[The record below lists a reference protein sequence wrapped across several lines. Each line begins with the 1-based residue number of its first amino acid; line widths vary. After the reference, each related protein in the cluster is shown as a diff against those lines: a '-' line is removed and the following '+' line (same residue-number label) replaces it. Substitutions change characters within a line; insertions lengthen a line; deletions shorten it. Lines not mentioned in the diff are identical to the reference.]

1 MTKFWSCAH
10 GWMSL
15 PTHSWIIT
23 LIYTLPF
30 SESTSSTNANHVG
43 KSSPSGARVSPATVL
58 SSCNMS
64 DLSTSYKLQPFLL
77 LSKSVKGSAN
87 AKLISDALAA
97 PGVYV
102 FSELAQAPNVLEVCY
117 KLPFNCITNLT
128 VLLDRHRRFPK

>member
-1 MTKFWSCAH
+1 
-10 GWMSL
+10 MSL
-15 PTHSWIIT
+15 PAHSWIIT
-23 LIYTLPF
+23 LDGYILSHFLSQQAAQTRIM
-30 SESTSSTNANHVG
+30 SGNQVQVG
-43 KSSPSGARVSPATVL
+43 LACL
-58 SSCNMS
+58 QQQFSSCNMS